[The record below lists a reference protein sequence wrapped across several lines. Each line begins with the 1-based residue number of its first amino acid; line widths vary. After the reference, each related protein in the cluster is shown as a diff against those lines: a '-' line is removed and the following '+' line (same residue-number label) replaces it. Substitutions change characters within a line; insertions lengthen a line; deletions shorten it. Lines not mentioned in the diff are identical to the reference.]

1 MNYRLQFTHHKEV
14 FTSRDEA
21 LKFISD
27 LYNPKLTD
35 HTEALYG
42 EPYVVQYKDQN
53 IMSGELQTILA
64 IGKLEAADENQYQ
77 IMDTA
82 FLEQQTINLSG
93 ATVDINELLQKTE
106 KALKAET
113 EKSDKIQTELD
124 NTQIGAGLKEDG
136 TYEKPQT
143 IGDNKIYYIK
153 DANSLSN
160 ADRILD
166 NKIYELSQD
175 SVENI
180 NVNGVEGETKD
191 RIAYVTIDTN
201 DIKVDEEYK
210 AKQVNAQPHPI
221 HAGDTLT
228 DALAE
233 VEAHANYAIHRADNL
248 TIKKITENLP
258 ANVREMY
265 RLYNVNNEPLGDTIE
280 IYNDKNL
287 KDVYLGHMGDELNE
301 DDGTVKE
308 GSGETALCFIYNTED
323 AKLKLVTINVQKF
336 LEESEFKDGLIVKEG
351 EHVVRVKIDNES
363 EKFLTVGENGVK
375 LSGVQDAIDNAENT
389 VQTELDKTQIG
400 AGLNEDGEYKVDG
413 TTNYIRTANSL
424 YDADKELDTAIKAEV
439 DRATGAETTLE
450 ESIQQEVS
458 DRKAAITATEKLVN
472 DEKNRATTEETTL
485 QTNIDTEKTN
495 RENADK
501 ELQTNINTEAKYRA
515 DADKELEA
523 SITRS
528 TVTSSDNS
536 LIITARTEGTDAIVN
551 VDGKTIIK
559 DGGALQSALKLVKKT
574 TDNEANVKE
583 AYYLVDAS
591 NNKIDGETIK
601 IYKESSLIEYKLG
614 HIDDTLNDSGRI
626 VDGTGEAALD
636 FVYQLADDTY
646 KLVNIPVTTLLEESE
661 FKDGLDVNNHVVSV
675 LKDPASEAFLSI
687 SADGVKISGI
697 QDAINA
703 AKKEAIAE
711 LDKTQEGAGLNE
723 DGTYVA
729 NEDVTYISEAKSL
742 SDADKKLDKAIS
754 AEVERAQGKET
765 ELNTAI
771 EAVKTANNTLS
782 GNAKTAVDN
791 LQTSINEINA
801 RTISGSKAIT
811 IEGDADKVVSL
822 KINNDANGIL
832 SINENGLCSTLK
844 LDYENKY
851 ITLTGINGAKLG
863 EVDCTNF
870 LKDGMIEDAKV
881 EDIEGVPNLI
891 ITFNTDSEKTQI
903 NIPLSK
909 LVDTYTV
916 DENSAQ
922 YLKIDNYKLSAKVDQ
937 TDGLASYNKL
947 TAVTHAVEVL
957 NGDTKISGSVKHIL
971 DDAIV
976 DFSGG
981 TAVESNRTLLRVYDA
996 DDGNRYYYA
1005 SSDVA
1010 DMYYGDKTLNT
1021 VIEDLNAADIAT
1033 KNALDGLSG
1042 QTETIEK
1049 AFNTFSGA
1057 TNDELENINE
1067 KITTLSGSTETI
1079 EKNLGTLS
1087 GSTETIEKKLATVTE
1102 TVTNLVEASNDNT
1115 DDITNINTSIENIAK
1130 ELEDKETRIKEL
1142 ETNVDELTKTVETL
1156 TNEFD
1161 KKVYEKVISIL
1172 KGTEKEIK
1180 ITYNESAETATIGFQ
1195 DDAVFGPISNSK
1207 ESNPTPDNPDSGDT
1221 GGDDDDFDANIFN
1234 AIQAV
1239 LYGADKEVSISYDAA
1254 NETVTI
1260 GFADDALIGPTDN
1273 SGEATPITSSV
1284 SAEFKTKVF
1293 NAVASIVKGG
1303 DKEIKVTNNTTNE
1316 TTTIGFADDA
1326 LMGPTDSSSESTSTT
1341 TTGTVDAAF
1350 KTKVYNKLVG
1360 SLKGTDK
1367 EIKVTSNSTN
1377 ETITIG
1383 YADDAI
1389 FGE

>member
-1 MNYRLQFTHHKEV
+1 MNYRLQFTHHNEV

-64 IGKLEAADENQYQ
+64 IGKPEAADENQYQ

-93 ATVDINELLQKTE
+93 ATVDINEVLKETV
-106 KALKAET
+106 KALKAEAQ
-113 EKSDKIQTELD
+113 KSDKIQTELD
-124 NTQIGAGLKEDG
+124 NTQIGAGLNEDG

-201 DIKVDEEYK
+201 DIKVDEDYK
-210 AKQVNAQPHPI
+210 ATQDTTEPHPI

-248 TIKKITENLP
+248 TIKKITKDDETLP
-258 ANVREMY
+258 TNVREMY
-265 RLYNVNNEPLGDTIE
+265 RLYNVNNEQLGDTIE

-287 KDVYLGHMGDELNE
+287 KDVYLGHTDDKLN

-308 GSGETALCFIYNTED
+308 GSSETALCFIYNTED

-351 EHVVRVKIDNES
+351 EHVVRVKIDDES
-363 EKFLTVGENGVK
+363 EKFLTVSEKGVK
-375 LSGVQDAIDNAENT
+375 LSGVQDAIDKAET
-389 VQTELDKTQIG
+389 TIQTELDKTQIG
-400 AGLNEDGEYKVDG
+400 AGLNEDGEYEVDG
-413 TTNYIRTANSL
+413 ATNYIRTAKSL
-424 YDADKELDTAIKAEV
+424 YDADKALDTAIKNEV
-439 DRATGAETTLE
+439 DRATNAETALE
-450 ESIQQEVS
+450 KSVQQEVL

-472 DEKNRATTEETTL
+472 NEQIRATNVETTL
-485 QTNIDTEKTN
+485 QSNIDTEATN
-495 RENADK
+495 RKN
-501 ELQTNINTEAKYRA
+501 
-515 DADKELEA
+515 ADKELEA
-523 SITRS
+523 SIKKN
-528 TVTSSDNS
+528 TVTSSDYS

-551 VDGKTIIK
+551 VDEKTIVK
-559 DGGALQSALKLVKKT
+559 GNGGALQSALKLVKKT

-754 AEVERAQGKET
+754 AEVERAQGKER

-811 IEGDADKVVSL
+811 IEGDVDKVVSL

-863 EVDCTNF
+863 QVDCTNF

-891 ITFNTDSEKTQI
+891 ITFNTDSEKTAI
-903 NIPLSK
+903 NIPLTK

-976 DFSGG
+976 DFTGG
-981 TAVESNRTLLRVYDA
+981 TAVESNRSLLRVYDA
-996 DDGNRYYYA
+996 DGNRYYYA
-1005 SSDVA
+1005 SSNVA

-1021 VIEDLNAADIAT
+1021 VIEELDAADEAT
-1033 KNALDGLSG
+1033 NNALAGLSG
-1042 QTETIEK
+1042 QTQTIEN

-1057 TNDELENINE
+1057 TNEELETINE

-1156 TNEFD
+1156 SNEFD

-1260 GFADDALIGPTDN
+1260 GFADDALIGPTDD
-1273 SGEATPITSSV
+1273 SGEATPTTSSV

-1293 NAVASIVKGG
+1293 NAVASIVKGA

-1326 LMGPTDSSSESTSTT
+1326 LIGPTDSSSESTSTT

>member
-1 MNYRLQFTHHKEV
+1 MNYRLQFTHHSEV

-27 LYNPKLTD
+27 LYNPNLTGC
-35 HTEALYG
+35 TEALYG
-42 EPYVVQYKDQN
+42 EPYVVQYQDQN

-64 IGKLEAADENQYQ
+64 IGKPEAADENQYQ

-93 ATVDINELLQKTE
+93 ATVDINERLQETVN
-106 KALKAET
+106 ALEAEVQ
-113 EKSDKIQTELD
+113 KSNKIQTELD
-124 NTQIGAGLKEDG
+124 NTQIGAGLNEDG

-143 IGDNKIYYIK
+143 IGDNKIYYINN
-153 DANSLSN
+153 ANSLSN

-210 AKQVNAQPHPI
+210 AKQVNAQLHPI

-248 TIKKITENLP
+248 TIKKITKNLQVGVKEEYCLF
-258 ANVREMY
+258 NKDGKQ
-265 RLYNVNNEPLGDTIE
+265 LGETIQ
-280 IYNDKNL
+280 IYNDRSL
-287 KDVYLGHMGDELNE
+287 KTVYLGHTDDTLNN
-301 DDGTVKE
+301 DGTITDGE
-308 GSGETALCFIYNTED
+308 GETALCFLYNTENAGLD
-323 AKLKLVTINVQKF
+323 LVKINVQKF
-336 LEESEFKDGLIVKEG
+336 LEESEFKDGLTVN
-351 EHVVRVKIDNES
+351 EHIVRVKIDNES

-424 YDADKELDTAIKAEV
+424 YDADKALDTAIKAEV

-528 TVTSSDNS
+528 TVTSSDYS

-551 VDGKTIIK
+551 VDEKTIVK
-559 DGGALQSALKLVKKT
+559 GNGGALQSALKLVKKT

-601 IYKESSLIEYKLG
+601 IYKESSLVAYQLG
-614 HIDDTLNDSGRI
+614 HVDDTLNDNGRI

-636 FVYQLADDTY
+636 FVYQLADGTY

-937 TDGLASYNKL
+937 ADGLASYNKL

-957 NGDTKISGSVKHIL
+957 NGDTNIIGSVKHIL

-976 DFSGG
+976 DFTGG
-981 TAVESNRTLLRVYDA
+981 TAVESNRSLLRVYDA
-996 DDGNRYYYA
+996 DGNRYYYA
-1005 SSDVA
+1005 SSNVA

-1021 VIEDLNAADIAT
+1021 VIEELDAADEAT
-1033 KNALDGLSG
+1033 NNALAGLSG
-1042 QTETIEK
+1042 QTQTIEN

-1057 TNDELENINE
+1057 TNEELETINE

-1156 TNEFD
+1156 SNEFD

-1221 GGDDDDFDANIFN
+1221 GGDDDDFDGNIFN

-1239 LYGADKEVSISYDAA
+1239 LYGASKEVSISYDAA
-1254 NETVTI
+1254 NETVTV

-1273 SGEATPITSSV
+1273 SGEATPTTSSV

-1293 NAVASIVKGG
+1293 NAVASIVKGA

-1326 LMGPTDSSSESTSTT
+1326 LIGPTDSSSESTSTT

>member
-1 MNYRLQFTHHKEV
+1 MNYRLQFTHHSEV

-27 LYNPKLTD
+27 LYNPNLTGC
-35 HTEALYG
+35 TEALYG

-64 IGKLEAADENQYQ
+64 IGKPEAAGENQYQ

-93 ATVDINELLQKTE
+93 VTVGINKLLDNTVE
-106 KALKAET
+106 ALKAEAQ
-113 EKSDKIQTELD
+113 KSDKIQTELD

-201 DIKVDEEYK
+201 DIKVDEDYK
-210 AKQVNAQPHPI
+210 ATQDTTEPHPI

-248 TIKKITENLP
+248 TIKKITKNLP
-258 ANVREMY
+258 VSVKEEY
-265 RLYNVNNEPLGDTIE
+265 RLFNEDGKQLGETIQ
-280 IYNDKNL
+280 IYNDRNL
-287 KDVYLGHMGDELNE
+287 KTVYLGHTDDDLNV

-323 AKLKLVTINVQKF
+323 AGLDLVKINVQKF
-336 LEESEFKDGLIVKEG
+336 LEESEFKDGLTVN
-351 EHVVRVKIDNES
+351 EHIVRVKIDNES

-424 YDADKELDTAIKAEV
+424 YDADKALDTAIKAEV

-559 DGGALQSALKLVKKT
+559 DGGALQSALKLVKNT

-583 AYYLVDAS
+583 AYYLVDAN

-601 IYKESSLIEYKLG
+601 IYKESSLVAYQLG
-614 HIDDTLNDSGRI
+614 HVDDTLNDAGTI
-626 VDGTGEAALD
+626 VDGKGEAALD
-636 FVYQLADDTY
+636 FVYLLANGEH
-646 KLVNIPVTTLLEESE
+646 KLVQVPLTTLLEESE
-661 FKDGLDVNNHVVSV
+661 FKDGLKVNNHVVSV

-703 AKKEAIAE
+703 AKTEAVAE
-711 LDKTQEGAGLNE
+711 LDKTQLGAGLNE

-729 NEDVTYISEAKSL
+729 NEDVTYIAEAKSL

-771 EAVKTANNTLS
+771 EAVKEANTTLS

-791 LQTSINEINA
+791 LQTSINDINA

-822 KINNDANGIL
+822 KINNDANSIL
-832 SINENGLCSTLK
+832 SINENGLCSGLELK
-844 LDYENKY
+844 YENKH
-851 ITLTGINGAKLG
+851 ITLTGINGALG
-863 EVDCTNF
+863 DVDCTAF
-870 LKDGMIEDAKV
+870 LKDGMIESAEV
-881 EDIEGVPNLI
+881 VDIEGVPNLI
-891 ITFNTDSEKTQI
+891 ITFNTDSEKTAI
-903 NIPLSK
+903 NIPLTK

-916 DENSAQ
+916 DGDSSQ

-937 TDGLASYNKL
+937 ADGLASYNKL

-976 DFSGG
+976 DFTGG
-981 TAVESNRTLLRVYDA
+981 TAEKSNRTLLRVYDT

-1087 GSTETIEKKLATVTE
+1087 GSTETIEKNLATVTE
-1102 TVTNLVEASNDNT
+1102 TVKNLVEASNDNT

-1221 GGDDDDFDANIFN
+1221 DSDDDDFDANIFN

-1293 NAVASIVKGG
+1293 NAVASIVKGA

-1326 LMGPTDSSSESTSTT
+1326 LIGPTDSSSESTSTT

>member
-1 MNYRLQFTHHKEV
+1 MNYRLQFTHHSEV

-21 LKFISD
+21 LKFISN
-27 LYNPKLTD
+27 LYNTGLTGSM
-35 HTEALYG
+35 EALYG
-42 EPYVVQYKDQN
+42 EPYVVQYQDQN
-53 IMSGELQTILA
+53 IMSNELQTILA
-64 IGKLEAADENQYQ
+64 IGKPDAAEENQYQ

-82 FLEQQTINLSG
+82 FLEQQTINLSD
-93 ATVDINELLQKTE
+93 ATVDIKRLLDNTVEALDAE
-106 KALKAET
+106 K
-113 EKSDKIQTELD
+113 EKSAKIQEELD
-124 NTQIGAGLKEDG
+124 NTQIGAGLNEDG
-136 TYEKPQT
+136 KYEKPQT

-201 DIKVDEEYK
+201 DIKVDEDYK
-210 AKQVNAQPHPI
+210 ATQDTTEPHPI

-248 TIKKITENLP
+248 TITKITENLP
-258 ANVREMY
+258 VSVKEEY
-265 RLYNVNNEPLGDTIE
+265 RLFNKDGKQLGETIQ
-280 IYNDKNL
+280 IYNDRSL
-287 KDVYLGHMGDELNE
+287 KTVYLGHTDDTLN
-301 DDGTVKE
+301 DAGTIVDGK
-308 GSGETALCFIYNTED
+308 GETALCFLYNTENAGLD
-323 AKLKLVTINVQKF
+323 LVKINVQKF
-336 LEESEFKDGLIVKEG
+336 LEESEFKDGLTVN
-351 EHVVRVKIDNES
+351 EHIVRVKIDNES

-424 YDADKELDTAIKAEV
+424 YDADKALDTAIKAEV

-559 DGGALQSALKLVKKT
+559 DGGALQSALKLVKNT

-583 AYYLVDAS
+583 AYYLVDAN

-601 IYKESSLIEYKLG
+601 IYKESSLVAYQLG
-614 HIDDTLNDSGRI
+614 HVDDTLNDAGTI
-626 VDGTGEAALD
+626 VDGKGEAALD
-636 FVYQLADDTY
+636 FVYLLANGEH
-646 KLVNIPVTTLLEESE
+646 KLVQVPLTTLLEESE
-661 FKDGLDVNNHVVSV
+661 FKDGLKVNNHVVSV

-703 AKKEAIAE
+703 AKTEAVAE
-711 LDKTQEGAGLNE
+711 LDKTQLGAGLNE

-729 NEDVTYISEAKSL
+729 NEDVTYIAEAKSL

-771 EAVKTANNTLS
+771 EAVKEANTTLS

-791 LQTSINEINA
+791 LQTSINDINA

-822 KINNDANGIL
+822 KINNDANSIL
-832 SINENGLCSTLK
+832 SINENGLCSGLELK
-844 LDYENKY
+844 YENKH
-851 ITLTGINGAKLG
+851 ITLTGINGALG
-863 EVDCTNF
+863 DVDCTAF
-870 LKDGMIEDAKV
+870 LKDGMIESAEV
-881 EDIEGVPNLI
+881 VDIEGVPNLI
-891 ITFNTDSEKTQI
+891 ITFNTDSEKTAI
-903 NIPLSK
+903 NIPLTK

-916 DENSAQ
+916 DGDSSQ

-976 DFSGG
+976 DFTGG
-981 TAVESNRTLLRVYDA
+981 TAEKSNRTLLRVYDT

-1087 GSTETIEKKLATVTE
+1087 GSTETIEKNLATVTE
-1102 TVTNLVEASNDNT
+1102 TVKNLVEASNDNT

-1221 GGDDDDFDANIFN
+1221 GSDDDFDGNIFN

-1239 LYGADKEVSISYDAA
+1239 LYGASKEVSISYDAA
-1254 NETVTI
+1254 NETVTV
-1260 GFADDALIGPTDN
+1260 GFADDALIGPTDD
-1273 SGEATPITSSV
+1273 SGEATPTASSV

-1293 NAVASIVKGG
+1293 NAVASIVKGA

-1326 LMGPTDSSSESTSTT
+1326 LIGPTDSSSESTSTT

-1350 KTKVYNKLVG
+1350 KTKVYNKLAG